1 LPNADDV
8 ITRVPAFT
16 TLMGGA
22 FNQDWEDDWD
32 SAQDVFEAVLSG
44 FPEFRRQLL
53 DDLRLVER
61 SCSSEEIDALLLALG
76 SGFSPEIDAGCGA
89 RDWVRQLIAR
99 IDASFAV

>member
-1 LPNADDV
+1 LQNSDDV
-8 ITRVPAFT
+8 ITQVPAFT

-61 SCSSEEIDALLLALG
+61 SCSSDEIDALLLALG
-76 SGFSPEIDAGCGA
+76 SGFSPEVDAGLDA
-89 RDWVRQLIAR
+89 RHWVGQLIAR
-99 IDASFAV
+99 IDASFAR